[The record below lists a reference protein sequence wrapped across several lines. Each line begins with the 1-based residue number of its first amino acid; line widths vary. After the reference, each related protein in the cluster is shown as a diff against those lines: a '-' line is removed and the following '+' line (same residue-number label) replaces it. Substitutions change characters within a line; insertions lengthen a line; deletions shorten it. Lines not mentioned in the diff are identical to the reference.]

1 MQQFEQDHGEEHSVD
16 ADDDGSGEVTSL
28 HLTLNENNSV
38 PQRLEGQ
45 HNQHECN
52 RSHGLMCMSS
62 LTFIDLFAGRGGAIK
77 VAYALSLAVNSRA
90 VESACGREIA
100 GPDPSSANR
109 RS

>member
-1 MQQFEQDHGEEHSVD
+1 MQQFEQDHGQEHSVD

-62 LTFIDLFAGRGGAIK
+62 LTFIDLFVGRGGPTFGFKQQGFVAIDT
-77 VAYALSLAVNSRA
+77 
-90 VESACGREIA
+90 VE
-100 GPDPSSANR
+100 
-109 RS
+109 